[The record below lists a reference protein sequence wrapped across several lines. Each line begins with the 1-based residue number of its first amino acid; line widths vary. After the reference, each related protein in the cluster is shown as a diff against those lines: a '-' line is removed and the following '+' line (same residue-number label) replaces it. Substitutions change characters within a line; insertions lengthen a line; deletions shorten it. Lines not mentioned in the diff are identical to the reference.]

1 MHDVNYGGS
10 DIKESGMG
18 YAILDTGTSLMYI
31 GKSDYYNFLDKLL
44 SAVPDFDCVSRV
56 YCYTTKNTCDVY
68 TPKMSSLMIQL
79 QENYY
84 TLPPAA
90 YTYST
95 TGSFGR
101 KQCTV
106 AISYSDDSTGIY
118 ILGDTFLRNFV
129 TTFDYDNGE
138 IRLAINK
145 NAPSGIT
152 IEYKMSGWKIF
163 LIIVGCL
170 AAVALLICLI
180 VCLCKRH
187 KKKKL

>member
-1 MHDVNYGGS
+1 M
-10 DIKESGMG
+10 
-18 YAILDTGTSLMYI
+18 
-31 GKSDYYNFLDKLL
+31 
-44 SAVPDFDCVSRV
+44 
-56 YCYTTKNTCDVY
+56 YCYTKLNTCDVY
-68 TPKMSSLMIQL
+68 TPKMSSLKIKL

-95 TGSFGR
+95 TDSFGLHM
-101 KQCTV
+101 CTV
-106 AISYSDDSTGIY
+106 GISYSGGSASY
-118 ILGDTFLRNFV
+118 RLGDTFLRNFV
-129 TTFDYDNGE
+129 TTFDFENRK

-187 KKKKL
+187 KKKTLKEGY